1 MLMLKIKPCM
11 CKFKDLVGWNCGRL
25 IITVIVSLV
34 SKRTRITL
42 WMIKLILETIWGVLV
57 LSGRWPRGCR
67 EMTFSCE
74 KGCHDNWRKQ
84 RFLQVTNGNFWSINL
99 LVVSRTTKIIT
110 DNEELG
116 FDIGEGALQMATTS
130 KEGSRRVN
138 YPLSTWRG
146 SDDN

>member
-11 CKFKDLVGWNCGRL
+11 CKFKDQVGWNCGRL

-34 SKRTRITL
+34 SIYRDNFVNDKANTWDDL
-42 WMIKLILETIWGVLV
+42 GSILLFGP
-57 LSGRWPRGCR
+57 RPRGWGGT
-67 EMTFSCE
+67 TFSSE
-74 KGCHDNWRKQ
+74 KGCRDNWGKR

-146 SDDN
+146 SDDK

>member
-11 CKFKDLVGWNCGRL
+11 CKFKDQVGWNCGRL

-34 SKRTRITL
+34 SRYKDNFVNDKANT
-42 WMIKLILETIWGVLV
+42 WDDPGSIL
-57 LSGRWPRGCR
+57 LSGPRMRVWGKT
-67 EMTFSCE
+67 TFFCE
-74 KGCHDNWRKQ
+74 KGCHDNWRKR

-138 YPLSTWRG
+138 YPLSTRRG
-146 SDDN
+146 SDDK

>member
-11 CKFKDLVGWNCGRL
+11 CKFKVLDGWNCGRL

-34 SKRTRITL
+34 SIYKDNFVNDKANTWDDPYCSNTIRPYLAIGARND
-42 WMIKLILETIWGVLV
+42 ILYEQGY
-57 LSGRWPRGCR
+57 
-67 EMTFSCE
+67 
-74 KGCHDNWRKQ
+74 HDNCRTHSVS
-84 RFLQVTNGNFWSINL
+84 QVTNENFWSINL

-110 DNEELG
+110 DNEESG

-138 YPLSTWRG
+138 YPLSTRRG
-146 SDDN
+146 SDDK